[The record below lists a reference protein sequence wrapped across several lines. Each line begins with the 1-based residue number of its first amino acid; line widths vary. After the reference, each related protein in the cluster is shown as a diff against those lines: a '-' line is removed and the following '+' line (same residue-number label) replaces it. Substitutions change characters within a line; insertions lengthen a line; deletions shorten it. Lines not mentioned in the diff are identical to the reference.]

1 MQERKIKIT
10 YEAIYDIV
18 EAEEH
23 ILYRFGSERAKQYRK
38 DIYAELKTLSTDATI
53 YAASGFKYR
62 GYTIFKK
69 PFSPAVGGEVNR
81 AINWA
86 NKGNTKRA
94 ENFCKKAKELLQL
107 SIEDPKNRGRIGE
120 LFNCICE
127 LEDRFLGDN
136 YYGTT
141 DEMLRKYYDAF
152 I

>member
-38 DIYAELKTLSTDATI
+38 DIYAELKALSTDATI

-69 PFSPAVGGEVNR
+69 PFSPAIIFWVIKENEVHVLR
-81 AINWA
+81 VPREEYDW
-86 NKGNTKRA
+86 
-94 ENFCKKAKELLQL
+94 KKFFETHKDYDYSYPSSDIL
-107 SIEDPKNRGRIGE
+107 
-120 LFNCICE
+120 
-127 LEDRFLGDN
+127 DN
-136 YYGTT
+136 
-141 DEMLRKYYDAF
+141 
-152 I
+152 